1 MDSKKTNR
9 RQQKIF
15 IVFRKPMYN
24 PFTNEFPQQP
34 ISVGGISDNILRY
47 VCRLGEHIHCE
58 IFVPQMR
65 CGHELGFSFTN
76 FSGDRM
82 QLRSDMKNS
91 YMDTPHYYSC
101 MIVYVNQNE
110 YDKFISQNLA
120 LVQRHVPYNYS
131 NCMLTLLPKVFKQT
145 FIQDPTHNIPIQSY
159 DKLTQIETLF
169 CAQSI
174 ILTLR
179 VSLDADHVLFTSMND
194 LTARC
199 TTPPELYLKIKEH
212 MGEPVAI
219 QQTVIKT

>member
-1 MDSKKTNR
+1 MDSKRKE
-9 RQQKIF
+9 KLF

-24 PFTNEFPQQP
+24 PFGRHNSKERMS
-34 ISVGGISDNILRY
+34 IGGISDNILRY

-58 IFVPQMR
+58 VFVPHMR
-65 CGHELGFSFTN
+65 CGNELGFSFTN
-76 FSGDRM
+76 FSGDKM

-91 YMDTPHYYSC
+91 YIDTPHYYTC
-101 MIVYVNQNE
+101 MVVHVNQRE

-131 NCMLTLLPKVFKQT
+131 DCVLTMFPKVFQDT
-145 FIQDPTHNIPIQSY
+145 FIQDQIQETPVTSY
-159 DKLTQIETLF
+159 DQLTQVQSLF

-179 VSLDADHVLFTSMND
+179 VSLDKDHLLYTSLNN

-199 TTPPELYLKIKEH
+199 TTPQELYLTIQKHVGEH
-212 MGEPVAI
+212 VAI
-219 QQTVIKT
+219 QQTITKL